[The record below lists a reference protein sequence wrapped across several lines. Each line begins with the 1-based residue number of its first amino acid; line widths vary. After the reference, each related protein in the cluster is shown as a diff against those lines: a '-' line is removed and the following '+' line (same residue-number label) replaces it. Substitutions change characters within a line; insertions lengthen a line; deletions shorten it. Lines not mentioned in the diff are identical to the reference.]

1 MHRRPYCWQPFCLG
15 TLDLDGICAALKRVF
30 WPPSHSRR
38 SPRSGGTLLIFLSK
52 RTRRWRLPAT
62 ANTVPGGA
70 GGGIRRRWAP
80 SGKIQKSPGESQK
93 GSFNHSTTMTP
104 RRTGW
109 RDGEASKIQQAD
121 PGTKLCMQFVLEIFF
136 TRGVIIHAALVRVK
150 FPLVKNKLQR
160 HTIIVLFHFFSGS

>member
-30 WPPSHSRR
+30 WPPSRSRR

-52 RTRRWRLPAT
+52 RTRRRRLPAT
-62 ANTVPGGA
+62 ANTVPGG
-70 GGGIRRRWAP
+70 GRGLYPTPMGPFRKNP
-80 SGKIQKSPGESQK
+80 KEPGESQK

-121 PGTKLCMQFVLEIFF
+121 P
-136 TRGVIIHAALVRVK
+136 
-150 FPLVKNKLQR
+150 LVKYLAQSYVCNLYWR
-160 HTIIVLFHFFSGS
+160 FFLREGL